1 MLSLQ
6 TGMTGT
12 AASPTGADDPAIL
25 RMDVAE
31 SVAQVFKVL
40 ADPTRMRIVYALSQR
55 EWCVCELA
63 GGLGLEQPAV
73 SHQLRTLRLLRLV
86 TTRRAGTTV
95 FYRLADAHILAVL
108 QLVLDHIQHN

>member
-1 MLSLQ
+1 MQTHGAPSSL
-6 TGMTGT
+6 
-12 AASPTGADDPAIL
+12 AAAAGDPAVL
-25 RMDVAE
+25 NLDVAE

-40 ADPTRMRIVYALSQR
+40 ADPTRARIVYALSQR
-55 EWCVCELA
+55 EWCVCELSRA
-63 GGLGLEQPAV
+63 LGLEQPAV

-95 FYRLADAHILAVL
+95 FYRLADPHVLAVL